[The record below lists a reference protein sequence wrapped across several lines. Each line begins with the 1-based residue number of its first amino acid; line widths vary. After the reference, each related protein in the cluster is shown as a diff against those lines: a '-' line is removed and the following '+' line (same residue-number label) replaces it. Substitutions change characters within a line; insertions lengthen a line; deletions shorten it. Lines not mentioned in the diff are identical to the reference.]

1 MADGLGVLL
10 LTWNNAFYRYGF
22 FDFDAL
28 EKCISNNQQIL
39 ESYRHR
45 SILDYT
51 ASDDE
56 SIKFLKALQIADGK
70 SAGRKSPVAVA
81 KALHL
86 LAHDFFALW
95 DDKIAKAYNCH
106 YRYIPFMQ

>member
-1 MADGLGVLL
+1 
-10 LTWNNAFYRYGF
+10 
-22 FDFDAL
+22 
-28 EKCISNNQQIL
+28 
-39 ESYRHR
+39 
-45 SILDYT
+45 
-51 ASDDE
+51 
-56 SIKFLKALQIADGK
+56 LKALQIADGK